1 MSVLF
6 FSPGF
11 PGEMPYF
18 TAGLAEVGARVVGL
32 GDQPAAALPERA
44 RRALSGYIQT
54 PSLWD
59 EAQVVELVRREAGR
73 YDISQVECLWEPGM
87 LLAARLRQALG
98 VPGPTVAETTP
109 FRDKAVMK
117 EVLQRHGIRTPH
129 AFRATTA
136 DQCRQAAERI
146 GFPLIIKPIAGA
158 GSADTYRLD
167 GADDLEDVLPRIRH
181 VPEVSVEEFIDGQE
195 FTFDTI
201 CHGGE
206 IAYFNVAW
214 YRPRPLIARTL
225 EWVSP
230 QTVTLRNVDAPHL
243 RPGIE
248 MGVEVLRALGFQSG
262 FTHMEWFLKDDGEA
276 VFGEIGARPPGA
288 RSVEIMNYG
297 CNLDLFRGWAE
308 AVCHGR
314 FGQSVRRLYNA
325 AVIFKRAQ
333 GDGRIQRIDGLE
345 GLLARFRPQI
355 VSIDL
360 LPPGAPRRDWKQTL
374 LSDGWLIVRDPD
386 LETTLRIADAVG
398 TELRMH
404 AG

>member
-1 MSVLF
+1 MSVLYL
-6 FSPGF
+6 SPGF
-11 PGEMPYF
+11 PGEMPFF

-44 RRALSGYIQT
+44 RRALSGYIQA

-59 EAQVVELVRREAGR
+59 EDQVVELVRREAGR
-73 YDISQVECLWEPGM
+73 YGISQVECLWEPGM
-87 LLAARLRQALG
+87 ILAAQIREALG
-98 VPGPTVAETTP
+98 LPGMTVAETLP
-109 FRDKAVMK
+109 FRDKTAMK
-117 EVLQRHGIRTPH
+117 EVLQRAGIRTPH
-129 AFRATTA
+129 HFRAATA
-136 DQCRQAAERI
+136 GQVREAAERI
-146 GFPLIIKPIAGA
+146 GYPLIVKPVAGA

-167 GADDLEDVLPRIRH
+167 GPEDLERALPRLRH
-181 VPEVSVEEFIDGQE
+181 VAEVSVEEFIDGEE

-206 IAYFNVAW
+206 IAYFNVSW

-230 QTVTLRNVDAPHL
+230 QTVSLRNVDAAHL
-243 RPGIE
+243 RPGIR
-248 MGVEVLRALGFQSG
+248 MGVEVLRALGYRTG

-288 RSVEIMNYG
+288 RSVEIMNYA
-297 CNLDLFRGWAE
+297 CDIDVYRGWAE

-314 FGQSVRRLYNA
+314 FSQPVRRRYNA
-325 AVIFKRAQ
+325 AIIFKRAQ
-333 GDGRIQRIDGLE
+333 GEGRIQRIEGLE
-345 GLLARFRPQI
+345 SLLARFRPQI

-360 LPPGAPRRDWKQTL
+360 LPPGGPRRNWKQTL
-374 LSDGWLIVRDPD
+374 LSDGWLIVRHPD
-386 LETTLRIADAVG
+386 LETTMRIADAVG
-398 TELRMH
+398 TDLQMY